1 MPQHENAWSSTRATL
16 LLRLKDWQ
24 NHASWQEFF
33 DLYGKL
39 IFSVA
44 SKAGLTYPE
53 AEEVVQETML
63 SVAKHMPG
71 FKYDPRIG
79 SFKAWLLNLT
89 RWRINDQFRK
99 RSPAMADHRRL
110 GESTTGPCA
119 VERVVDPASQ
129 NLDAVWLVEWE
140 KHLLATALIRLKIR
154 CDPEKYQ
161 MFDLYVNQAWPSEK
175 VAKTFGVTPDQVYL
189 VKHRLTEMIK
199 IEVARLE
206 KEML

>member
-1 MPQHENAWSSTRATL
+1 MPHADAWKSTRATL
-16 LLRLKDWQ
+16 LLHLKDWQ
-24 NHASWQEFF
+24 NHASWEEFF

-71 FKYDPRIG
+71 FKYDPKLG

-99 RSPAMADHRRL
+99 RGPLAEDCFKTA
-110 GESTTGPCA
+110 GSTTGTRA
-119 VERVVDPASQ
+119 VERLIDPASQ
-129 NLDAVWLVEWE
+129 DLDAVWVAEWE
-140 KHLLATALIRLKIR
+140 KQLFDAAITRLKSR
-154 CDPEKYQ
+154 LDPEKYQ
-161 MFDLYVNQAWPSEK
+161 IFDLYVNQEWPPEK
-175 VAKTFGVTPDQVYL
+175 VAKTFGISVDQVYL
-189 VKHRLTEMIK
+189 TKHRMTEMIK
-199 IEVARLE
+199 TEVARLE
-206 KEML
+206 KEMV